1 MRLRFLSLVALAVTP
16 RIAYSQQ
23 VHHVIKGS
31 ITDAH
36 TKEQLVGASIFVT
49 ELKRST
55 SARLDGTFSFENM
68 QPGTYH
74 FQCSYIGYT
83 KLDTVITVNE
93 NTKLNL
99 LLQPSSSALN
109 EVVVSGTKYDRE
121 SENGAKRSEQLAP
134 NTMNII
140 SAKAI
145 QLSPDIT
152 IANVMQ
158 RVSGVSVERS
168 SSGEGRYA
176 IIRGMDQRYNNTL
189 INGIK
194 VPSPDNRARFVPLD
208 IFPADLVERVE
219 VSKTLTPNME
229 ADAVG
234 GTVNMVM
241 KKAPNQLYVNAS
253 AATGVSQHVL
263 DHGFDAFPVS
273 AIHKKSPYQEKGST
287 YLAQPDDFT
296 RDNLNYTHKK
306 APLNTMGTLSLG
318 NRFLHDKLGVMLG
331 GSYQNIYKSYSS
343 IFMPGEYDEGD
354 QMYIKH
360 AYFRDYSTHITRS
373 AVNANIDYKFNDR
386 NKLSLQTVY
395 ANLQDAQARITTD
408 SLMVAPRVGPGTGQV
423 WNYGRSKYQEQTIFT
438 TSLRGDHDLTTH
450 LHLDWTGVYSKAG
463 NNIPD
468 WAEYE
473 YDHGVYGD
481 GNNATPVE
489 HAPVAAKFNRDWWH
503 NTDRDL
509 AGYLNLA
516 YSNKLHSIPYTVS
529 VGGLYRDKH
538 RDNTYD
544 HYILDPIP
552 DPNSSTQAWTNIY
565 NLRWTVSNPDGS
577 SGSAN
582 NYRADENITAG
593 YAMLKFNVKKLE
605 AIAGVRYENTEQSY
619 ETNVPVT
626 SPGKTGDVS
635 YGDVLPSL
643 NLKYTL
649 NSLTNLRFGYYAAI
663 TRPNFFDIVPYNF
676 DGDNFSEIGNSY
688 VKHSTSQ
695 NLDLRYEWYPRPNE
709 QLLVGAFYKNIQ
721 APIEYGF
728 TIVGNQ
734 TNNTFLQPNN
744 FGDATNYGFEFVYE
758 KYLGNFGLRTNY
770 TYTHSAVTDV
780 KFNSSYVNGVPQK
793 TPVTETRP
801 LQGQAAHIANAALL
815 YKNQQLGIDA
825 QLAWQYT
832 GKRITLVAP
841 YYGFD
846 YWQQPTNFFDIS
858 AEKRFAK
865 HFAVFVKV
873 QNLLNAK
880 YEVNINKPI
889 NNSVEV
895 PLQNPA
901 SGKTLA
907 QRDQYGQTYQVGF
920 RFILRQ

>member
-1 MRLRFLSLVALAVTP
+1 MRLRFLSLLTLSLIP
-16 RIAYSQQ
+16 RIAFSQQ
-23 VHHVIKGS
+23 AHHVIKGT
-31 ITDAH
+31 IVDAH
-36 TKEQLVGASIFVT
+36 TKEQMIGATIFIP

-55 SARLDGTFSFENM
+55 SARLDGSFVLENI

-74 FQCSYIGYT
+74 FQCSYVGYL
-83 KLDTVITVNE
+83 KLDTVITVRDNIKISL
-93 NTKLNL
+93 T
-99 LLQPSSSALN
+99 LQASSSALN
-109 EVVVSGTKYDRE
+109 EVVVTGANYDRE
-121 SENGAKRSEQLAP
+121 SENSAKRSEQLAP

-145 QLSPDIT
+145 RLSPDIT

-158 RVSGVSVERS
+158 RISGVSVERS

-194 VPSPDNRARFVPLD
+194 IPSPDNKNRFVPLD
-208 IFPADLVERVE
+208 LFPADLVERVE

-253 AATGVSQHVL
+253 AATGVSQNVL
-263 DHGFDAFPVS
+263 DNGFDAFPVS
-273 AIHKKSPYQEKGST
+273 AINKKSPYQAKGPS
-287 YLAQPDDFT
+287 YQAQPNDFT
-296 RDNLNYTHKK
+296 RDNLNYTHRK
-306 APLNTMGTLSLG
+306 APLNSMGTLSLG
-318 NRFLHDKLGVMLG
+318 NRFLNDKLGIMLG
-331 GSYQNIYKSYSS
+331 GSYQNTYKSYHS

-354 QMYIKH
+354 QLYIKH
-360 AYFRDYSTHITRS
+360 AYFRDYATHITRS
-373 AVNANIDYKFNDR
+373 AANANVDYKFNDQH
-386 NKLSLQTVY
+386 KISLQALY
-395 ANLQDAQARITTD
+395 ADLQDAQARLTTD
-408 SLMVAPRVGPGTGQV
+408 SLMVAPRTGPGIGQV
-423 WNYGRSKYQEQTIFT
+423 WNYGRSKYQEQTILT
-438 TSLRGDHDLTTH
+438 TSLRGDHELTTH
-450 LHLDWTGVYSKAG
+450 LHLDWTAVYSNAT

-473 YDHGVYGD
+473 YDGGTYGD
-481 GNNATPVE
+481 GNNNTPVY

-516 YSNKLHSIPYTVS
+516 YSNKLRSIPYTVS
-529 VGGLYRDKH
+529 AGGLYRNKH

-552 DPNSSTQAWTNIY
+552 DPNSNTQAWTNIY
-565 NLRWTVSNPDGS
+565 NLRWTVSNPAGS
-577 SGSAN
+577 NGSAN
-582 NYRADENITAG
+582 NYRADEDITAG
-593 YAMLKFNVKKLE
+593 YAMVKFNVKKLE
-605 AIAGVRYENTEQSY
+605 AVAGVRYESTTQSFDTNLP
-619 ETNVPVT
+619 ET
-626 SPGKTGDVS
+626 SAGKSGNIS

-643 NLKYTL
+643 NLKYAV
-649 NSLTNLRFGYYAAI
+649 NAVTNVRFGYYAAI

-676 DGDNFSEIGNSY
+676 DGDNFAEKGNSY
-688 VKHSTSQ
+688 LKHSTAQ
-695 NLDLRYEWYPRPNE
+695 NLNLRYEWYPRANE
-709 QLLVGAFYKNIQ
+709 QLLLGAFYKNIQ
-721 APIEYGF
+721 DPIEYGF
-728 TIVGNQ
+728 TITGNMV
-734 TNNTFLQPNN
+734 NNTFYQPNN
-744 FGDATNYGFEFVYE
+744 FGNATNYGFEFVYE

-770 TYTHSAVTDV
+770 TYTHSSVTDS
-780 KFNSSYVNGVPQK
+780 KFSSAIIDGISQK
-793 TPVTETRP
+793 IPVTETRP

-815 YKNQQLGIDA
+815 YKNQQLGLDA

-832 GKRITLVAP
+832 GKRIVLVSP

-880 YEVNINKPI
+880 YEVDVNKPI

-895 PLQNPA
+895 PLQHPA

-907 QRDQYGQTYQVGF
+907 QRDQYGQTYQLGL
-920 RFILRQ
+920 RFTLKQ